1 MYGACSDSY
10 RLALQEIIKN
20 MDEIIKI
27 KCPFDGAVLSIKNQ
41 PGLESKSVTCP
52 ICKHKYPFTQ
62 FKVVT
67 PDTNK
72 DDDPPT
78 DYPGGEERTSYGEGK
93 PTDLG
98 TMNFTQGRVVVVGT
112 GVSYRLKPG
121 RNIIGRK
128 ASKSNADFGIDTGEN
143 RKMSREHI
151 VIEIKKVPAKG
162 FVHYLSLYKEKVN
175 KTFVGNEPLVYGD
188 CIILNHGDII
198 KLPDADLRFEIPNE
212 DDTDY
217 ETAL

>member
-1 MYGACSDSY
+1 
-10 RLALQEIIKN
+10 
-20 MDEIIKI
+20 
-27 KCPFDGAVLSIKNQ
+27 
-41 PGLESKSVTCP
+41 
-52 ICKHKYPFTQ
+52 
-62 FKVVT
+62 
-67 PDTNK
+67 
-72 DDDPPT
+72 
-78 DYPGGEERTSYGEGK
+78 
-93 PTDLG
+93 
-98 TMNFTQGRVVVVGT
+98 
-112 GVSYRLKPG
+112 
-121 RNIIGRK
+121 
-128 ASKSNADFGIDTGEN
+128 
-143 RKMSREHI
+143 MSREHI